1 MVDSLLTQA
10 ISLADNLKFAFDT
23 TTGIPHNSLN
33 YINKTGTDTLNNI
46 AQIGT
51 LVLEWTRLS
60 DMSGDGTYANLTQR
74 AEEYLLNPS
83 PSSAEPFPGL
93 ITTWFDL
100 ETGQGEGTNG
110 GWGAL
115 SDSYYEYLLKM
126 YIYDPVKYAHYGEA

>member
-10 ISLADNLKFAFDT
+10 ISLADNLNFAFNT
-23 TTGIPHNSLN
+23 TSGIPHNDLA
-33 YINKTGTDTLNNI
+33 YQNKSGLDTENNI

-60 DMSGDGTYANLTQR
+60 DLSGNRIYANLTQR
-74 AEEYLLNPS
+74 AEEYLLNTS

-93 ITTWFDL
+93 ITTRYDL
-100 ETGQGEGTNG
+100 ETGQGIGTSG

-126 YIYDPVKYAHYGEA
+126 YIYDQVKYAHYGEA